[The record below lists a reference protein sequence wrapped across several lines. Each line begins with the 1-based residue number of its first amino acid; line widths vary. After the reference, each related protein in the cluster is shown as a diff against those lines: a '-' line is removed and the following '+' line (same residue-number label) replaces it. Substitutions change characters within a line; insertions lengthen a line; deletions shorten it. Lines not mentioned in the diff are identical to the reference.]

1 MKKLAIV
8 LVAATAS
15 AFALATSAN
24 AHPLGNFTIN
34 RYSRIEPSGN
44 RLYVLYVLDLAE
56 IPTFQAKSRLAAEGE
71 ASYASRLA
79 RSIGRHLELTV
90 DGRRAVLTPVRR
102 VLAFPPG
109 QAGLRTT
116 RLEVVFRGP
125 ELSTTSRIGY
135 RDANYHGRIGWK
147 EITAQPKARARL
159 LSTSVPSKSV
169 SSELLAYPK
178 NLLQSPLDVVSAWL
192 AVEPGPSAGAPPALL
207 PRTALEQRAGVRA
220 VADGGFASLISRDR
234 LTPGFVALSL
244 LIAMFWGA
252 AHAFS
257 PGHGKSIVAAYLVG
271 SRGKPRTHTIGVF
284 ALGLVTLSLSAFI
297 VPDQLYPWLNLVSAL
312 LIVTVGVSVLR
323 WRVREW
329 RGRSGH
335 DHGHS
340 HDHGDGHGHHH
351 HQRPRPQPA
360 SAARDRDLGRNRPVS
375 DSARRPARRR
385 LAPPRRLRAR
395 PDPRLQHR
403 PCRGDDGHR
412 PPRRHREEDVRTGR
426 LQRSADPPPSR
437 VQRGR
442 GARPRPGDDRAR
454 PPPRRVD
461 VVHEEAAA
469 FALDAFGQ
477 DEAEAF
483 ERHLAACSDCG
494 AALEELRFA
503 ATALA
508 FAVAPL
514 EPREA
519 LRPRVLDT
527 GAQVIPLPRR
537 RRPTLLAV
545 AAVAALCASVLAAT
559 RPWQTGDAQIGFR
572 RYAAT
577 EASATLLVGRSGEA
591 MLAARRLP
599 PPAAG
604 TVYEL
609 WVIDGDRPQPAGLF
623 RGSLATLTRP
633 VPPGAVVAVS
643 LEPAGGSPRPTGPL
657 LLQAETT

>member
-1 MKKLAIV
+1 
-8 LVAATAS
+8 
-15 AFALATSAN
+15 
-24 AHPLGNFTIN
+24 
-34 RYSRIEPSGN
+34 
-44 RLYVLYVLDLAE
+44 
-56 IPTFQAKSRLAAEGE
+56 
-71 ASYASRLA
+71 
-79 RSIGRHLELTV
+79 
-90 DGRRAVLTPVRR
+90 
-102 VLAFPPG
+102 
-109 QAGLRTT
+109 
-116 RLEVVFRGP
+116 
-125 ELSTTSRIGY
+125 
-135 RDANYHGRIGWK
+135 
-147 EITAQPKARARL
+147 
-159 LSTSVPSKSV
+159 
-169 SSELLAYPK
+169 
-178 NLLQSPLDVVSAWL
+178 
-192 AVEPGPSAGAPPALL
+192 
-207 PRTALEQRAGVRA
+207 
-220 VADGGFASLISRDR
+220 
-234 LTPGFVALSL
+234 
-244 LIAMFWGA
+244 
-252 AHAFS
+252 
-257 PGHGKSIVAAYLVG
+257 
-271 SRGKPRTHTIGVF
+271 
-284 ALGLVTLSLSAFI
+284 
-297 VPDQLYPWLNLVSAL
+297 
-312 LIVTVGVSVLR
+312 
-323 WRVREW
+323 
-329 RGRSGH
+329 
-335 DHGHS
+335 
-340 HDHGDGHGHHH
+340 
-351 HQRPRPQPA
+351 
-360 SAARDRDLGRNRPVS
+360 
-375 DSARRPARRR
+375 
-385 LAPPRRLRAR
+385 
-395 PDPRLQHR
+395 
-403 PCRGDDGHR
+403 
-412 PPRRHREEDVRTGR
+412 
-426 LQRSADPPPSR
+426 
-437 VQRGR
+437 
-442 GARPRPGDDRAR
+442 
-454 PPPRRVD
+454 